1 MTREQIDNLIAA
13 GEVAPA
19 AEALKAFLRAS
30 PQAGTAAFVTSRFE
44 RIAGRLSLTRQK
56 IAFLRSFTIEP
67 MIPVLRALAY
77 EAGIDAQ
84 VMVGDHN
91 VIAQALIDP
100 HSRLHAFGAD
110 VVVIAALTR
119 DLAPALWHADGDL
132 DVAATDAA
140 EQLGAWIG
148 AFRSH
153 SAATVIIQGFEQPP
167 YATDGLLDAL
177 GGANQRRSI
186 EAANQALAD
195 VAARHRGVF
204 LLDYDA
210 LVARHGRLVWSDA
223 AKDFAMRV
231 PLRPEAYQQ
240 LAHEYMRFLRPLA
253 QKTCKVLAVD
263 LDNTL
268 WGGVVGE
275 DGFDGIRIGVDYPGS
290 AYRAVQL
297 VLKALQR
304 RGVLLA
310 ICSKNNPNDVLA
322 VLREHPEMLLRPDDF
337 AAMRMNWDDKAAN
350 LRAIAGELNVG
361 IESVALLDDNPA
373 ERDWVRSQL
382 PDVHIIE
389 ATSDP
394 LEMIEALRRSPVF
407 ERLALSAEDR
417 ARTGQYR
424 QQQERSAAAGSA
436 HSVEDFLRSLEMKAT
451 LDEVRPGT
459 LSRVAQLT
467 QKTNQ
472 FNVTTRRYTEEEISR
487 FAADPNQFVRTI
499 KVVDRYGDN
508 GLVGL
513 LMGRVDRDRC
523 EIDTL
528 LLSCRVIG
536 RDVET
541 ALLSD
546 AASLARAR
554 GATLL
559 AGRFRATAKNAPAGD
574 VFARHGFTKVD
585 DSADGSMWQLDLSHQ
600 SVTTPEWIVVESAS

>member
-1 MTREQIDNLIAA
+1 MTRDQIDNLIAA
-13 GEVAPA
+13 GEIVPA

-30 PQAGTAAFVTSRFE
+30 PQASTAAFVTSRFE
-44 RIAGRLSLTRQK
+44 RIADQLNFTPLR
-56 IAFLRSFTIEP
+56 IALLRSFTIEP
-67 MIPVLRALAY
+67 MIPALRALAY
-77 EAGIDAQ
+77 EAGIDLQ

-100 HSRLHAFGAD
+100 RSQLHTFGAD
-110 VVVIAALTR
+110 VVVIAGLTR
-119 DLAPALWHADGDL
+119 DLAPTLWHADGDL
-132 DVAATDAA
+132 DAAATDAA
-140 EQLGAWIG
+140 RQVGAWVD

-167 YATDGLLDAL
+167 YAADGLLDAL
-177 GGANQRRSI
+177 GGAGQRRAI
-186 EAANQALAD
+186 DAANQGLTA
-195 VAARHRGVF
+195 VAARHRGVY

-210 LVARHGRLVWSDA
+210 LVARHGRVAWSDA

-231 PLRPEAYQQ
+231 PLRPEAYQS

-275 DGFDGIRIGVDYPGS
+275 DGPDGIRIGVDYPGS
-290 AYRAVQL
+290 VYRAVQ
-297 VLKALQR
+297 VELKALQR

-310 ICSKNNPNDVLA
+310 ICSKNNPNDALA
-322 VLREHPEMLLRPDDF
+322 VLRDHPEMLLRPGDF
-337 AAMRMNWDDKAAN
+337 AAVRMNWDDKAAN
-350 LRAIAGELNVG
+350 LRAIAAELNVG

-382 PDVHIIE
+382 PDVHVIE
-389 ATSDP
+389 VTSDP
-394 LEMIEALRRSPVF
+394 LDMIEALRRSPVF
-407 ERLALSAEDR
+407 ERLAFSAEDR
-417 ARTGQYR
+417 ARTEQYR
-424 QQQERSAAAGSA
+424 QQQERSAAAESA
-436 HSVEDFLRSLEMKAT
+436 HSVEDFLRSLAMTAT
-451 LDEVRPGT
+451 LDEVRPAT

-487 FAADPNQFVRTI
+487 FAADPNQFIRTI
-499 KVVDRYGDN
+499 RVADRYGDN

-513 LMGRVDRDRC
+513 VMGRIDRDRC
-523 EIDTL
+523 EIDTM

-541 ALLSD
+541 ALLAD

-559 AGRFRATAKNAPAGD
+559 TGRFRATAKNAPASD

-585 DSADGSMWQLDLSHQ
+585 DSADGSTWQLDLSHQ
-600 SVTTPEWIVVESAS
+600 SVKTPEWIGLESAS

>member
-1 MTREQIDNLIAA
+1 MTGDQIDNLIAA
-13 GEVAPA
+13 GEVVPA

-30 PQAGTAAFVTSRFE
+30 PQASTAAFVTSRFE
-44 RIAGRLSLTRQK
+44 KIADRLNLTRLK
-56 IAFLRSFTIEP
+56 IAVLRSFTIEP
-67 MIPVLRALAY
+67 MIPVLRALGY
-77 EAGIDAQ
+77 EAGVDLE

-100 HSRLHAFGAD
+100 RSQLHAFGPD
-110 VVVIAALTR
+110 VVVIAALAR
-119 DLAPALWHADGDL
+119 DLAPALWHAEGDL
-132 DVAATDAA
+132 DAAAADAV
-140 EQLGAWIG
+140 QQVGAWID

-167 YATDGLLDAL
+167 YAADGVLDAL
-177 GGANQRRSI
+177 GGAAQRRAI
-186 EAANQALAD
+186 DAANQGLAA

-204 LLDYDA
+204 PLDYDA
-210 LVARHGRLVWSDA
+210 LVSRHGRLAWSDP

-231 PLRPEAYQQ
+231 PLRPEAYQW

-275 DGFDGIRIGVDYPGS
+275 DGPDGIRVGVDYPGS
-290 AYRAVQL
+290 AHLALQRE
-297 VLKALQR
+297 LKALQR

-310 ICSKNNPNDVLA
+310 ICSKNNPNDALA
-322 VLREHPEMLLRPDDF
+322 VLRDHPEMLLRPGDF
-337 AAMRMNWDDKAAN
+337 AAVRMNWDDKAAN
-350 LRAIAGELNVG
+350 LRAIARELNVG
-361 IESVALLDDNPA
+361 IEAVALLDDNPA

-389 ATSDP
+389 VTSDP
-394 LEMIEALRRSPVF
+394 LAMIEALRQSTVF
-407 ERLALSAEDR
+407 ERLALSTEDR

-424 QQQERSAAAGSA
+424 QQQERRAAAESA

-472 FNVTTRRYTEEEISR
+472 FNVTTRRYNEEEISR

-499 KVVDRYGDN
+499 RVADRYGDN

-513 LMGRVDRDRC
+513 VMGRVDRERC
-523 EIDTL
+523 EIDTM

-541 ALLSD
+541 ALLAD
-546 AASLARAR
+546 AAALARAR
-554 GATLL
+554 GATIL
-559 AGRFRATAKNAPAGD
+559 AGRFRATAKNAPASD
-574 VFARHGFTKVD
+574 VFARHGFTKIE
-585 DSADGSMWQLDLSHQ
+585 DSAEGSTWQLDLKRQ
-600 SVTTPEWIVVESAS
+600 SVTTPEWIGLEPAS